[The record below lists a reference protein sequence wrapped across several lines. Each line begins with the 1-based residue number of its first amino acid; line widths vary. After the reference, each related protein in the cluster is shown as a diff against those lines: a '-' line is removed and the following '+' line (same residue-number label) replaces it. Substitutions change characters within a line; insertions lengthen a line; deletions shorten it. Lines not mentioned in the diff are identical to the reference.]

1 MMWLIILAC
10 YVAIPVLG
18 ILLSGRKLSVL
29 GWLVIIALWPIGWL
43 IFGPEELP

>member
-1 MMWLIILAC
+1 MTWLIVAAI

-18 ILLSGRKLSVL
+18 ILLSGRKLSAL
-29 GWLVIIALWPIGWL
+29 GWLVIIAVWPIGWL